1 VIGNIVLDVDGVIL
15 LGGDAIE
22 GSGSALHSLCDDGY
36 RLIVATNNATRTPLQ
51 AADRIGRICGFRP
64 SPDLVVTSSVAA
76 AGLIGKA
83 DQPVLAVA
91 EEGMA
96 ETLRLAGIEVTTDPS
111 AAATV
116 MVGLDRG
123 FTYARLAEA
132 ASVVMR
138 GARFIATNSDPT
150 FPTPRGPEP
159 GAGSLVAA
167 VASASSTT
175 PEVAGKPHRPMQ
187 EAVSRLLGD
196 GPVWMVGDR
205 PDTDLAFAKEA
216 GWRSVL
222 TLSGVT
228 SSADVVPAKWTP
240 DIVIDSLSALPEILR
255 QNR

>member
-1 VIGNIVLDVDGVIL
+1 VIGTIVLDVDGVIL
-15 LGGDAIE
+15 LGGEAIE
-22 GSGSALHSLCDDGY
+22 GSGAALHSLSDDGY

-51 AADRIGRICGFRP
+51 AADRIGRVCGYRP
-64 SPDLVVTSSVAA
+64 NPDLVVTSSVAA
-76 AGLIGKA
+76 AGLIGRE

-96 ETLRLAGIEVTTDPS
+96 ETLRLAGIEVTTDPF

-132 ASVVMR
+132 ASAVIR
-138 GARFIATNSDPT
+138 GARFIGTNSDPT

-167 VASASSTT
+167 VACASSTT
-175 PEVAGKPHRPMQ
+175 PEVAGKPYRPMLD
-187 EAVSRLLGD
+187 AVRRLLGD

-205 PDTDLAFAKEA
+205 PDTDLAFARA
-216 GWRSVL
+216 GGWGSVL

-228 SSADVVPAKWTP
+228 ATADHVPEELTP
-240 DIVIDSLSALPEILR
+240 DIVVGSLAELPETLR
-255 QNR
+255 QKR